1 MFYRIKNNELYD
13 YAEYKYSEEC
23 LETDIITQAELDK
36 DRRQVIVE
44 EYEEEVVI
52 DEEPTTVTKYR
63 LILNPDYGS
72 IELEKVKAV
81 KIEENDKIRDA
92 AINGG
97 VVYNGILFDSDTD
110 QKVNL
115 LAIVSTMSDEDTI
128 TWFGMNNDS
137 LECTKADLM
146 AIGTLITSLHAFC
159 WNQNAL
165 YKSMIN
171 EATTVEE
178 VEEIEIDYNVE

>member
-13 YAEYKYSEEC
+13 YADYKYSEEC

-36 DRRQVIVE
+36 DRRQVVVE
-44 EYEEEVVI
+44 GYEEEA
-52 DEEPTTVTKYR
+52 VTKHR

-72 IELEKVKAV
+72 IELEKVKAA

-97 VVYNGILFDSDTD
+97 VVYNDILFDSDTD

-115 LAIVSTMSDEDTI
+115 LAIVSTMADDDTSV
-128 TWFGMNNDS
+128 WFGMNNDS
-137 LECTKADLM
+137 LECTKADLI
-146 AIGTLITSLHAFC
+146 AIGSLITELHAFC
-159 WNQNAL
+159 WSKNAQI
-165 YKSMIN
+165 KAAIS
-171 EATTVEE
+171 EAKTIEE
-178 VEEIEIDYNVE
+178 VEAIVIDYERED